1 MSARSG
7 SPEARVARL
16 EARFHAFRAE
26 VLAWQLEHARHHVE
40 NEARWGLVTL
50 MREHPFRTLAAGLA
64 IGLIL
69 AALPGEGPLTA
80 LVRWC
85 LEAWIP

>member
-1 MSARSG
+1 MPARIS

-26 VLAWQLEHARHHVE
+26 VLAWQLEHTRHHVR
-40 NEARWGLVTL
+40 NEARWGLVAL
-50 MREHPFRTLAAGLA
+50 MREHPFRTLAVGLAAGLV
-64 IGLIL
+64 L
-69 AALPGEGPLTA
+69 AALSSEGMLTM

-85 LEAWIP
+85 VEVLRP

>member
-1 MSARSG
+1 MPARIS

-26 VLAWQLEHARHHVE
+26 VLAWQLEHARHHVR
-40 NEARWGLVTL
+40 NEARWGLVAL
-50 MREHPFRTLAAGLA
+50 MREHPFRTLVMGLA
-64 IGLIL
+64 IGLAL
-69 AALPGEGPLTA
+69 AAGPGEGILAP

-85 LEAWIP
+85 MEVLGP